1 MAVAVGHEIRQE
13 QLPDCNIAGFD
24 SPALAPCFSHIELS
38 EGQIA
43 AALAP
48 PTPAAGRE
56 A

>member
-1 MAVAVGHEIRQE
+1 MKSDKNNFSRNSFLCF
-13 QLPDCNIAGFD
+13 LPA
-24 SPALAPCFSHIELS
+24 ALAQSFVAASCFSHIELS

-56 A
+56 S

>member
-1 MAVAVGHEIRQE
+1 LQKAKE
-13 QLPDCNIAGFD
+13 QREAAEREAQIKVDIAG
-24 SPALAPCFSHIELS
+24 AAPCFSHIELS

-56 A
+56 S